1 VDPERWLKR
10 AIHLLNQKNFAD
22 VSSSYQQLFESTV
35 ANKHFQ
41 ALFCYKKA
49 KDVPGIARSQ
59 ACLHEQEARA
69 YKAAGDY
76 ENSTACFEK
85 AITLFLEI
93 GFIDEA
99 ASCYEILGQFGKV
112 AGLSLHTI
120 RVKKILTQSIAIWEN
135 RGQYVKAAGFYEKGN
150 MFKEASLCYHLCT
163 EYEQAVEVLRRGD
176 QFDELIPY
184 INRYVWRKLF
194 PFIQRRYA
202 EQNSNL
208 LSERPWD
215 KLQGKVNTS

>member
-10 AIHLLNQKNFAD
+10 ATHLLNQKNFAD
-22 VSSSYQQLFESTV
+22 VSSSYPQSCRSTV

-41 ALFCYKKA
+41 ALFCYRKA

-69 YKAAGDY
+69 YRAAGDY

-99 ASCYEILGQFGKV
+99 ASCYEVLGQYGKV
-112 AGLSLHTI
+112 AGLFPHTI
-120 RVKKILTQSIAIWEN
+120 RVKKILTQFIAIWEN
-135 RGQYVKAAGFYEKGN
+135 RGQHVKAAGFYEKGK
-150 MFKEASLCYHLCT
+150 MFKEASLCYHLCS

-184 INRYVWRKLF
+184 VNRYVWRKFF
-194 PFIQRRYA
+194 PFIQRCYA
-202 EQNSNL
+202 EQNSNPL
-208 LSERPWD
+208 AESPSD
-215 KLQGKVNTS
+215 KLQGKANTS